1 MGDLSCVKLNK
12 LRKLL
17 KKYGFVE
24 TRQTGSHLIIEK
36 TGISNSIV
44 IPIHS
49 KEVLLYNVKEVMKVL
64 KLSREEFL
72 KELRKY

>member
-1 MGDLSCVKLNK
+1 MGALDCIKLRQ

-17 KKYGFVE
+17 QKHGFVE

-36 TGISNSIV
+36 QGILNNIV

-49 KEVLLYNVKEVMKVL
+49 KEVLLYNVKGVMKVL
-64 KLSREEFL
+64 NMTREEFL
-72 KELRKY
+72 KELKKC